1 MPKAVPAATASSTLR
16 STGRCIRCA
25 ARNRAATPAPV
36 AISSRPRSPPASGWS
51 ASPSPPVSA
60 SSPASPTVAS
70 SAPRQA
76 AAPARRCTKRAAIGS
91 ANTMVS
97 APSGC
102 TRLSGPYARAT
113 TCSRAPRPF
122 SPTAHHQP
130 ARRSGAYG
138 RPGVLAATRSC
149 TIAPPAYAT
158 ADTRQSRTDSA
169 RALMISTMPDPS
181 GLFLPLQVVTSGT
194 PGILRKEYGT
204 SAGPRGSPRRPLPTV
219 TAPSRCVRRRVTGLV
234 PGASD
239 PYSGGFG
246 DFRRGGCGRVSKE
259 RQRP

>member
-25 ARNRAATPAPV
+25 ARNSAATPAPV
-36 AISSRPRSPPASGWS
+36 AISSRLRSPPASGWS

-70 SAPRQA
+70 TAPRQA

-91 ANTMVS
+91 AKTMVS

-113 TCSRAPRPF
+113 TCSRAPMPF

-130 ARRSGAYG
+130 VRRSGAYG
-138 RPGVLAATRSC
+138 RSGVLAATCSW

-181 GLFLPLQVVTSGT
+181 GLFLPLQVVAGGT
-194 PGILRKEYGT
+194 PVIPQAYSERSTGPPD
-204 SAGPRGSPRRPLPTV
+204 GPRRALPTV
-219 TAPSRCVRRRVTGLV
+219 TLP
-234 PGASD
+234 
-239 PYSGGFG
+239 
-246 DFRRGGCGRVSKE
+246 
-259 RQRP
+259 